1 MRPLVGPGIDVIAWN
16 LAEGEREAYQA
27 AFQRA
32 RAAAA
37 VEQAFE
43 ESETAALDVVY
54 EAHHAGLNL
63 LDIGRLLGNGP

>member
-1 MRPLVGPGIDVIAWN
+1 MRPPVGPGIDVIAWN

-43 ESETAALDVVY
+43 ESETAALDTSF
-54 EAHHAGLNL
+54 
-63 LDIGRLLGNGP
+63 LDGKQNVSKGPYLQ